1 MPFCLR
7 PGSDSSNSSKRVF
20 EYAERACTSEAIV
33 YHLSGTLF
41 SRHLANFKLFQQSDI
56 CFSTSAKRSPVLTDR
71 LKLLVEICLKN
82 SSFVDSGSSLHAFI
96 SRTTPKLHKISVFAK
111 MVPKVITTSDSAK
124 ASGLDCVQVMVFK
137 NAHSELSYT

>member
-1 MPFCLR
+1 M
-7 PGSDSSNSSKRVF
+7 
-20 EYAERACTSEAIV
+20 
-33 YHLSGTLF
+33 
-41 SRHLANFKLFQQSDI
+41 FQQSDI

-82 SSFVDSGSSLHAFI
+82 SSFVDSGSSLNAFI

>member
-1 MPFCLR
+1 M
-7 PGSDSSNSSKRVF
+7 
-20 EYAERACTSEAIV
+20 
-33 YHLSGTLF
+33 
-41 SRHLANFKLFQQSDI
+41 FQQSDI

-96 SRTTPKLHKISVFAK
+96 SRTIPKLHKISVFAK

>member
-1 MPFCLR
+1 M
-7 PGSDSSNSSKRVF
+7 
-20 EYAERACTSEAIV
+20 
-33 YHLSGTLF
+33 
-41 SRHLANFKLFQQSDI
+41 FQQSDI
-56 CFSTSAKRSPVLTDR
+56 YFSTTAKRSPVLTDR
-71 LKLLVEICLKN
+71 LKLKLKLLVEICLKN